1 MNSQG
6 FSFMEKFLI
15 AGLGNIGDEYAH
27 TRHNI
32 GFDILN
38 YFVQKHKGSF
48 SIDRLAYRAEVKL
61 KGKLVI
67 CILPTTYMNLSG
79 KAIKYWLDKEKID
92 ITKLLV
98 LVDELAVPLNKI
110 KIKPAGSDGG
120 HNGLRSIQEVLQT
133 SSYPRLRFG
142 IGNDFPKGMQ
152 VEFVLGKW
160 NNSEVPIVS
169 KKIEKCA
176 EAIEQFVLTDLEKT
190 MANFNNLVFE

>member
-1 MNSQG
+1 
-6 FSFMEKFLI
+6 MEKFLI

-38 YFVQKHKGSF
+38 YFVQKHKASF

-61 KGKLVI
+61 KGRMVI
-67 CILPTTYMNLSG
+67 CILPTTFMNLSG

-92 ITKLLV
+92 VTKLLV

-133 SSYPRLRFG
+133 TSYPRLRFG

-160 NNSEVPIVS
+160 NNSEVQMVS

>member
-1 MNSQG
+1 
-6 FSFMEKFLI
+6 MEKFLI
-15 AGLGNIGDEYAH
+15 AGLGNIGDEYSH

-38 YFVQKHKGSF
+38 YFVHKHKASF

-61 KGKLVI
+61 KGRMVI
-67 CILPTTYMNLSG
+67 CILPTTFMNLSG

-92 ITKLLV
+92 VTKLLV

-133 SSYPRLRFG
+133 TSYPRLRFG

-152 VEFVLGKW
+152 VDFVLGRW
-160 NNSEVPIVS
+160 NNSEVPVVS
-169 KKIEKCA
+169 KKIEKCS

>member
-1 MNSQG
+1 
-6 FSFMEKFLI
+6 MEKFLI
-15 AGLGNIGDEYAH
+15 AGLGNIGDEYSH

-32 GFDILN
+32 GFDILY
-38 YFVQKHKGSF
+38 YFVQKHKASF

-61 KGKLVI
+61 KGRMVI
-67 CILPTTYMNLSG
+67 CILPTTFMNLSG

-92 ITKLLV
+92 VTKLLV

-133 SSYPRLRFG
+133 TSYPRLRFG

-152 VEFVLGKW
+152 VDFVLGKW
-160 NNSEVPIVS
+160 NNSEVPVVS
-169 KKIEKCA
+169 KKIEKCS

>member
-6 FSFMEKFLI
+6 FFMEKFLI

-32 GFDILN
+32 GFDVLN
-38 YFVQKHKGSF
+38 YFVQKHKAAF

-61 KGKLVI
+61 KGRMVI
-67 CILPTTYMNLSG
+67 CILPTTFMNLSG

-98 LVDELAVPLNKI
+98 LVDELAVPLEKI
-110 KIKPAGSDGG
+110 KIKPTGSDGG
-120 HNGLRSIQEVLQT
+120 HNGLKSIQEILQT
-133 SSYPRLRFG
+133 TNYPRLRFG

-160 NNSEVPIVS
+160 SNKEVSIVS
-169 KKIEKCA
+169 KKIEKCS

>member
-1 MNSQG
+1 
-6 FSFMEKFLI
+6 MEKFLI
-15 AGLGNIGDEYAH
+15 AGLGNIGDEYTH

-38 YFVQKHKGSF
+38 YFVQKHKASF
-48 SIDRLAYRAEVKL
+48 SIDRLVYRAEVKL
-61 KGKLVI
+61 KGRMVI
-67 CILPTTYMNLSG
+67 CILPTTFMNLSG
-79 KAIKYWLDKEKID
+79 KAVKYWLDKEKID
-92 ITKLLV
+92 VTKLLV

-133 SSYPRLRFG
+133 TAYPRLRFG

-152 VEFVLGKW
+152 VDFVLGKW
-160 NNSEVPIVS
+160 NNSEVPMVS

>member
-1 MNSQG
+1 
-6 FSFMEKFLI
+6 MEKFLI

-32 GFDILN
+32 GFDVLN
-38 YFVQKHKGSF
+38 YFVQKHKATF

-61 KGKLVI
+61 KGRTVI
-67 CILPTTYMNLSG
+67 CILPTTFMNLSG

-98 LVDELAVPLNKI
+98 LVDELAVPLEKI

-120 HNGLRSIQEVLQT
+120 HNGLKSIQEILQT
-133 SSYPRLRFG
+133 TNYPRLRFG

-160 NNSEVPIVS
+160 NNKEVPIVS
-169 KKIEKCA
+169 KKIEKCS

>member
-1 MNSQG
+1 
-6 FSFMEKFLI
+6 MEKYLI

-38 YFVQKHKGSF
+38 HFVQKHKASF
-48 SIDRLAYRAEVKL
+48 SVDRLAYRAEVKL
-61 KGKLVI
+61 KGKIIV

-92 ITKLLV
+92 VSRLMV

-133 SSYPRLRFG
+133 INYPRLRFG
-142 IGNDFPKGMQ
+142 IGNDFPRGMQ

-160 NNSEVPIVS
+160 SNKEVPVVA
-169 KKIEKCA
+169 KKIEKCS

>member
-1 MNSQG
+1 
-6 FSFMEKFLI
+6 MEKFLI